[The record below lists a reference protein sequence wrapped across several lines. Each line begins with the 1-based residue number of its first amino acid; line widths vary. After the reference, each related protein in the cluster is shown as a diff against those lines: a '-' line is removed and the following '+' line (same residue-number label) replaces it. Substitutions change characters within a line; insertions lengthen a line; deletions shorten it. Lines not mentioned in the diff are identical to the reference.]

1 MPKLGDISGSFKSL
15 EGDIKGEKH
24 EKNIGAH
31 LDEVKFYKGNQ

>member
-24 EKNIGAH
+24 EK
-31 LDEVKFYKGNQ
+31 ESQSKGIY